1 MRQRS
6 EEHGSGCGCWCSGA
20 VWVDGWAAFARVSG
34 CRLCVINVCAAT
46 GEAWMLA
53 ARLSASGVA
62 TAASMMMPS
71 PVMQECARKL
81 RGACLSQKWTSG
93 PEFKMGTLL
102 SRVATYPPGALRRAG
117 ATGDRTIAIA
127 VRDARRRSKGA
138 IYAEDRDASLCSRPL
153 HDGRLSLGVL
163 EFSQVLALVCIFT
176 EPELARPR
184 RAYDEIQSAVDE

>member
-6 EEHGSGCGCWCSGA
+6 EECGWGCGCWCSGA

-34 CRLCVINVCAAT
+34 CRLCVINVCAAA
-46 GEAWMLA
+46 GEVWMLA

-93 PEFKMGTLL
+93 RNSKMGTLL
-102 SRVATYPPGALRRAG
+102 SRIATDPSGALRRAE
-117 ATGDRTIAIA
+117 ASGDRAIVIAG
-127 VRDARRRSKGA
+127 RDARRGRRGA
-138 IYAEDRDASLCSRPL
+138 ICAGVAMHRSRA
-153 HDGRLSLGVL
+153 VL
-163 EFSQVLALVCIFT
+163 LTPDYSRAVVLADLQIVLPAICDFQ
-176 EPELARPR
+176 RP
-184 RAYDEIQSAVDE
+184 

>member
-1 MRQRS
+1 MVRGRRGRRPSRAPSIRGRRPLRRLYARAGACIRLRFEWISRGDGVARDADAKPQKNVPQAEHMPQVMPRARSSKSSGRVRQMRQRS
-6 EEHGSGCGCWCSGA
+6 EECGCGCGCWCSGA

-81 RGACLSQKWTSG
+81 RGACLSQSG
-93 PEFKMGTLL
+93 
-102 SRVATYPPGALRRAG
+102 RRA
-117 ATGDRTIAIA
+117 RLN
-127 VRDARRRSKGA
+127 SK
-138 IYAEDRDASLCSRPL
+138 
-153 HDGRLSLGVL
+153 
-163 EFSQVLALVCIFT
+163 
-176 EPELARPR
+176 
-184 RAYDEIQSAVDE
+184 